1 MTDPLERRGRDA
13 ADAVRAQA
21 GGMDPDRGLDAVM
34 RRGRR
39 PRSTVVAAVVVL
51 ALALGL
57 PAVAMLRD
65 TGPTQLEFADEPSTP
80 TPTPTPEP
88 AEADEALQ
96 PEDDTEEA
104 TAPADADETPEAP
117 ETVEPEDPEEGSDA
131 DEAAE
136 DAASGPAPIAGFGTE
151 TISGEF
157 PPGDTV
163 AFLTDVRVGGH
174 DDFDRIVLEFEDDGT
189 SAYEVGYVDPPIR
202 TAGKGED
209 VDVDGEAFL
218 EVRLFSA
225 TGVDFDRGDPYELTY
240 QGPDRVAGATTV
252 ATEAVQTGDFE
263 ATLSWVVGLD
273 TEAPFAVEVLE
284 GPLRLVVDI
293 QTP

>member
-21 GGMDPDRGLDAVM
+21 GGMDPDRGLDGVM

-39 PRSTVVAAVVVL
+39 PRSAAVAAVVVV

-57 PAVAMLRD
+57 PAVALLRD
-65 TGPTQLEFADEPSTP
+65 TGPTQLEFADEPSTQ
-80 TPTPTPEP
+80 TPEP
-88 AEADEALQ
+88 VEADEAPE
-96 PEDDTEEA
+96 PEDDTEQA
-104 TAPADADETPEAP
+104 TGPEDAATKPEAP
-117 ETVEPEDPEEGSDA
+117 ETVEPEEHDEGSDSE
-131 DEAAE
+131 EAEE
-136 DAASGPAPIAGFGTE
+136 DASSGPAPIAGFGTE
-151 TISGEF
+151 TISGEL

-174 DDFDRIVLEFEDDGT
+174 DDFDRVVLEFEDDGT
-189 SAYEVGYVDPPIR
+189 SAYEVGYVEPPIR

-209 VDVDGEAFL
+209 VDVDGGAFL
-218 EVRLFSA
+218 EIRLFSA

-240 QGPDRVAGATTV
+240 QGPDRVAGDTTV
-252 ATEAVQTGDFE
+252 ATEVVQTGDFE

-273 TEAPFAVEVLE
+273 AEAPFAVQVLE

-293 QTP
+293 QAS